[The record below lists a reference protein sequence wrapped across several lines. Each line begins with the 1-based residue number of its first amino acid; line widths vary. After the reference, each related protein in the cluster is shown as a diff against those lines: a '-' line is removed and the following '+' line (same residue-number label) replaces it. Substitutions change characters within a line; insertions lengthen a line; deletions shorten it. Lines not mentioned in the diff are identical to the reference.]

1 VRRTLLS
8 LVVVTAMLAVP
19 ASALA
24 SYGSIAVNSQTEGY
38 GGSYNQPTKKA
49 AERTALRH
57 CRGTCRTLL
66 WVYNDCAAAVVTA
79 KGFWGGFGPTH
90 NVAIR
95 AARKRARNPD
105 AKFLTWVCSG

>member
-1 VRRTLLS
+1 MLLS
-8 LVVVTAMLAVP
+8 LVVVTAMLAAP

-24 SYGSIAVNSQTEGY
+24 FFGAIAVNPQTEAY
-38 GGSYNQPTKKA
+38 GASDKQPTKKA
-49 AERTALRH
+49 AERAALNH

-66 WVYNDCAAAVVTA
+66 WVRDYCAAAVVTP

-90 NVAIR
+90 IAAIR
-95 AARKRARNPD
+95 AARTHAHNPH